1 MKNGLRVIGTQDS
14 ETPKVELMITIDGG
28 NLVSG
33 PDLKKVGIARLTA
46 GMMEEGTKNYTTE
59 QISAELDKLGS
70 SISFNAGRENTT
82 IEVSCLVKNIDAT
95 MKLLEEKLLHPRFDP
110 EDFKRVKKQTIEAI
124 RTEKKSAEITAQRL
138 FTNLMYGNTIFGS
151 YTTEKNV
158 KKLTLDDVKNYYQ
171 QNYSPSVAKLVV
183 VGDITEKDIMP
194 KLAFL
199 EKWEA
204 KPVKMPEFT
213 GFAPIQQTQIYL
225 VHKDNAPQS
234 TFVIGNP
241 ALAYDPTG
249 DFFKSNV
256 MNFSLGGNFNS
267 RLNLDLRE
275 TKGYT
280 YGIRSYF
287 QGSKYPGPYAISA
300 GVRRSAT
307 DSSLRDVMKDVIDF
321 RTGGLKDDELSFTK
335 SSYLNSQALR
345 YESPVQK
352 ANYLNNILEYNLP
365 KDYNKQQEKVLN
377 EISKAELNDL
387 AKKYISPDK
396 FVILVVG
403 NKYMIKD
410 KLEKLGYG
418 KVKEVELE

>member
-1 MKNGLRVIGTQDS
+1 
-14 ETPKVELMITIDGG
+14 
-28 NLVSG
+28 
-33 PDLKKVGIARLTA
+33 
-46 GMMEEGTKNYTTE
+46 MEEGTINYTTE

-70 SISFNAGRENTT
+70 SISFNAGRENNTVV
-82 IEVSCLVKNIDAT
+82 VSCLVKNLDPT
-95 MKLLEEKLLHPRFDP
+95 LKLLEEKLLRPRFDA
-110 EDFKRVKKQTIEAI
+110 EDFKRVKKQTIEAV
-124 RTEKKSAEITAQRL
+124 RNEKKSPEVTAQRL
-138 FTNLMYGNTIFGS
+138 FANLMYGNTIFGS
-151 YTTEKNV
+151 YVTEKNV

-171 QNYSPSVAKLVV
+171 QNYSPSVSKLVV
-183 VGDITEKDIMP
+183 VGDISEKDIIP

-213 GFAPIQQTQIYL
+213 GFAPIAQTQIYL
-225 VHKDNAPQS
+225 AHKDNAAQS
-234 TFVIGNP
+234 TLRIGNP

-249 DFFKSNV
+249 DYFKSNI
-256 MNFSLGGNFNS
+256 MDFSLGGNFNS
-267 RLNLDLRE
+267 RLNLDIRE
-275 TKGYT
+275 TKAYS
-280 YGIRSYF
+280 YGINSFF
-287 QGSKYPGPYAISA
+287 QGTKYPGAFIIGA

-321 RTGGLKDDELSFTK
+321 RNAGLQDDEVSFTR

-345 YESPVQK
+345 YESPIQK

-377 EISKAELNDL
+377 EISKSELNNL
-387 AKKYISPDK
+387 AKKYINPDK

-403 NKYMIKD
+403 NKYVIKD

-418 KVKEVELE
+418 KVKEIELE